1 MVRMI
6 AFGLLCI
13 IALPL
18 YCLLRKR
25 LQKILQGID
34 CTEVKPNMGERGT
47 LVKDPYTGEYDVK

>member
-25 LQKILQGID
+25 LQKISQGVY
-34 CTEVKPNMGERGT
+34 CTKVKPNMGKRGI
-47 LVKDPYTGEYDVK
+47 LVKDPYTGEYDVR